1 MADAAMSALHTN
13 GILASHVSFFLNNVI
28 SEVFWV
34 CGRDR
39 RSSDIAR
46 PE

>member
-13 GILASHVSFFLNNVI
+13 GILASRVSFFLNNVNFGF
-28 SEVFWV
+28 FWV

>member
-13 GILASHVSFFLNNVI
+13 GFLAKPRVILPQQCYFR
-28 SEVFWV
+28 FWV